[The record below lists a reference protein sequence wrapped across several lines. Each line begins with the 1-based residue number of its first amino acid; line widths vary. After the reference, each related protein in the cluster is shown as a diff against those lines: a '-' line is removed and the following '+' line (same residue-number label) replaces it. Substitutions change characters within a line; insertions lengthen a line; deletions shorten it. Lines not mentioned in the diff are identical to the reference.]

1 MEERD
6 VENNLLVPLTGDAV
20 DSSNKKSTFNSALS
34 STLKTIVG
42 TGVIALP
49 YGFAKSGFVI
59 GVIGLIFVAYLSTY
73 SMKTLIDA
81 SHKVR
86 KMQSGTNEDEDS
98 GTIRRIASVTYGDED
113 SGTIRRIASVTYG
126 KTYGVAFCDFVL
138 ITAQVGSSIAFAEFI
153 TKSWSDVLHVDSVWI
168 AGAIA
173 PILIVVCV
181 LKSTESLE
189 YLGMF
194 GNFIFLFSFIMVLV
208 FGFGTTEGHFQKMN
222 AVSTSSGDISTYLGL
237 VIFALAA
244 QSECMSIERFLPNE
258 LQNQYGR
265 ILDIAISIAAII
277 YIAIATL
284 CYAFFGNFTHDVI
297 FDNIECGEGHDLK
310 CGALS
315 SETVNVI
322 RGCVKIGMACMI
334 TVNYPFT
341 MEGALHTVEEWC
353 LGRSA
358 KLLCKDSA
366 FVEPRA
372 IFLRTVLVLF
382 TLVLAVLV
390 PDFSFLVGLCGTFSS
405 GLLAFVLPPA
415 FILALDGTKLRDER
429 QHGIIFKHVSILIG
443 GLIFS
448 IVASIFILIDKFK

>member
-1 MEERD
+1 MSD
-6 VENNLLVPLTGDAV
+6 VENNLRVPLRG
-20 DSSNKKSTFNSALS
+20 SSPTEETSSSKKSTFNSALS

-42 TGVIALP
+42 TGIIALP
-49 YGFAKSGFVI
+49 YGFSKSGIVI
-59 GVIGLIFVAYLSTY
+59 GVLGLIFVAYLSTY

-86 KMQSGTNEDEDS
+86 KMQENDDEAS
-98 GTIRRIASVTYGDED
+98 GTIRRIAL
-113 SGTIRRIASVTYG
+113 VTYG
-126 KTYGVAFCDFVL
+126 KSYGVAFCDFVL

-153 TKSWSDVLHVDSVWI
+153 TKSFSDVLHVDSVWI
-168 AGAIA
+168 ACAMA
-173 PILIVVCV
+173 PILIVVCI

-194 GNFIFLFSFIMVLV
+194 GNFIFLFSFIMVLI
-208 FGFGTTEGHFQKMN
+208 FGFGTTELHFQKMDI
-222 AVSTSSGDISTYLGL
+222 VSKSSGDISTYLGL

-244 QSECMSIERFLPNE
+244 QSECMSIERFLPSE
-258 LQNQYGR
+258 LQKQYGR
-265 ILDIAISIAAII
+265 ILDYAISIAAII

-297 FDNIECGEGHDLK
+297 FDNIECGENYDLK

-315 SETVNVI
+315 HDAVSVI
-322 RGCVKIGMACMI
+322 RGIVKIGMACMI
-334 TVNYPFT
+334 TINYPFT
-341 MEGALHTVEEWC
+341 LEGALHTVEEWC

-358 KLLCKDSA
+358 KFLYKNSP
-366 FVEPRA
+366 FVESRA
-372 IFLRTVLVLF
+372 IILRILIVLF
-382 TLVLAVLV
+382 TLVIAVVV

-415 FILALDGTKLRDER
+415 FILALDGKKLQDEH
-429 QHGIIFKHVSILIG
+429 QYASIFKHVAILIG

-448 IVASIFILIDKFK
+448 IVASVFILIDKFK